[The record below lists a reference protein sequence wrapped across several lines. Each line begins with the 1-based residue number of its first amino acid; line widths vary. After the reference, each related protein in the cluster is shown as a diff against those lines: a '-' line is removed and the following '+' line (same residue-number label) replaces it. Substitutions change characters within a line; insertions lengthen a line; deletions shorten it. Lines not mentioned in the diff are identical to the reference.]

1 MRKITVCLF
10 LSQISQSRI
19 MQSPTFRLCA
29 GASRDDGVLVNVS
42 AYREQE
48 GVVLVS
54 RLQSTTGTRRDCALV
69 NRRLCSTFVF
79 TSISTFCYA
88 ERRRPELHTE
98 CYFAY
103 PRQATS
109 AEVVNANRTPR
120 LRRAMQ
126 SAAGAKRTC
135 LVASLS
141 RSSQANDCFGR
152 VFRSQSRL
160 GISLRMRSSSCTTI
174 LGEDRM

>member
-29 GASRDDGVLVNVS
+29 GASRDDGVMVNVS

-54 RLQSTTGTRRDCALV
+54 RQSTTGTRRDCALV

-141 RSSQANDCFGR
+141 RSSQANDCLGR